1 MSKSSSRDIVSS
13 VPSLHDHAADN
24 LRFIRETMAGASA
37 FTAVPGWGGVGMG
50 ISALITAALA
60 GPPTDHPD
68 WLRLWIGDAF
78 VAAAIGLAMFVWKAN
93 RSGVALAGRATRR
106 FVLAFLPGIAAGA
119 VLTIAMTRAGWQTRL
134 PGCWLLL
141 YGSAVASG
149 GALSVA
155 TIPLMGGAF
164 MVLGAVSF
172 LAPAPWGHYFMA
184 AGFGVLQIIVG
195 VIIAR
200 RYGG

>member
-1 MSKSSSRDIVSS
+1 
-13 VPSLHDHAADN
+13 
-24 LRFIRETMAGASA
+24 MAGASA

-50 ISALITAALA
+50 ITALITAAIA
-60 GPPTDHPD
+60 GPPTDHSV
-68 WLRLWIGDAF
+68 WLRLWLGDAF
-78 VAAAIGLAMFVWKAN
+78 LAAAIGIAAFVWKAR
-93 RSGVALAGRATRR
+93 RSGVPLTGRATRR
-106 FVLAFLPGIAAGA
+106 FTLAFLPGIAAGA
-119 VLTIAMTRAGWQTRL
+119 VLTIAMARAGWLTRL

-141 YGSAVASG
+141 YGTAVASG

-155 TIPLMGGAF
+155 AIPLMGCAF
-164 MVLGAVSF
+164 MVLGAISF
-172 LAPAPWGHYFMA
+172 VAPPAWGHYFMA